1 MPNWTSMTATRSA
14 LSALCMPLS
23 RPMQLPCLIRPGRCD
38 STHTSGCG
46 PFADVGVG
54 LRVPRN
60 KDIGVGPKPLLLT
73 ATARASELPTGAPI
87 AARATGTPDCRRHQ
101 KATPLRIASTGA
113 GGGEK
118 GQLRSLRAARMVPSE
133 FVEDLPDD
141 VDEPLPIVLPEL
153 LVDGL
158 VVLVDD
164 DDGVLPVPVVVGIV
178 VVVPD
183 VPVVLLLE
191 GVVVLVLLEG
201 VVVVVVV
208 LLDGVVV
215 VLELEL
221 DCAIAAPPPIN
232 NDAAAMAVV
241 VFKNEP
247 MVMTPAVVETKARRS
262 AVCQQL
268 SLIHI

>member
-1 MPNWTSMTATRSA
+1 
-14 LSALCMPLS
+14 
-23 RPMQLPCLIRPGRCD
+23 
-38 STHTSGCG
+38 
-46 PFADVGVG
+46 
-54 LRVPRN
+54 
-60 KDIGVGPKPLLLT
+60 
-73 ATARASELPTGAPI
+73 
-87 AARATGTPDCRRHQ
+87 
-101 KATPLRIASTGA
+101 
-113 GGGEK
+113 
-118 GQLRSLRAARMVPSE
+118 MVPSE

-247 MVMTPAVVETKARRS
+247 MVMTPDVVDTKARRS
-262 AVCQQL
+262 AVCQQCAMSDATL
-268 SLIHI
+268 RKQRMCPDCHSRGPRGHHLFPSGCPPERAAAHLRTRHADCSSCPQ